1 MAEAKGC
8 GRACMGEP
16 PPHQLG
22 GDISAGQGQR
32 SRGTTAERGPAR
44 TDDTCRGVLQ
54 QGQRVG
60 DPELLDRIDERR
72 QEGKDGTH

>member
-8 GRACMGEP
+8 GRACMEEP
-16 PPHQLG
+16 PPYQLG

-32 SRGTTAERGPAR
+32 SRGTTAEKGPEH

-54 QGQRVG
+54 QGQRAG
-60 DPELLDRIDERR
+60 DPELLDHIDERR